1 MMIVVVVVIIV
12 VFATRSISF
21 IILVF
26 AVLLVRRLGLSAEVE
41 TLREALGALTTT
53 AWEPATSGKAA
64 TTTAETAAAI
74 HHTEEDFR
82 VDAAVHPTV
91 HAAATTKHV
100 GRVNQVITA
109 IESCT
114 FPATCVSLTCAK
126 FVPENMQVTYWG
138 SLSVS

>member
-1 MMIVVVVVIIV
+1 MMIVVVVVVIV
-12 VFATRSISF
+12 VFDTCSISFF

-26 AVLLVRRLGLSAEVE
+26 EVLLVRRLGLSAEVE

-53 AWEPATSGKAA
+53 TWEPATSREAA
-64 TTTAETAAAI
+64 ATTAETPAAI
-74 HHTEEDFR
+74 HHAEENFG
-82 VDAAVHPTV
+82 VNAPVHSTV
-91 HAAATTKHV
+91 HAATATKHV

-114 FPATCVSLTCAK
+114 FPVVCVSLCAEL
-126 FVPENMQVTYWG
+126 VTEDMQVTYWG